1 LLAINQNHII
11 VKKLIILVVLGYAS
25 SLFAQSPVR
34 LGAHIDPIF
43 SWFSPKTSQIEKDGA
58 RLGYN
63 GGLIVEYY
71 FAPNYAFVSGLNLTQ
86 LGGNLLYKEEV
97 DITTGEGDHVLLP
110 PGTSVAF
117 NVNYLTVPLAL
128 KLKSN
133 EIGYFTYYAELG
145 FSPQVNIGSR
155 ASSTGGAL
163 SKDNVSKEIN
173 AFNVSFFF
181 GGGMEYSLGGN
192 TSLLAGIFFNNG
204 FTDILSADRHKAMLN
219 YVNIRLGVMF

>member
-1 LLAINQNHII
+1 
-11 VKKLIILVVLGYAS
+11 VKKLLILFILSYS
-25 SLFAQSPVR
+25 SALFAQSKVR
-34 LGAHIDPIF
+34 LGAHIDPVF
-43 SWFSPKTSQIEKDGA
+43 SWFSPKTSRIEKDGA

-71 FAPNYAFVSGLNLTQ
+71 FAPNYAFVTGLNLTQ
-86 LGGNLLYKEEV
+86 LGGNLIYKEEV
-97 DITTGEGDHVLLP
+97 DITTGEGDHVLLS

-117 NVNYLTVPLAL
+117 NVNYLTIPMAL

-163 SKDNVSKEIN
+163 NKDNVSKEIN

-181 GGGMEYSLGGN
+181 GGGIEYNIGGQ
-192 TSLLAGIFFNNG
+192 TSLIAGIFFNNG
-204 FTDILSADRHKAMLN
+204 FGDILSADAHKAALN
-219 YVNIRLGVMF
+219 FVNIRLGVMF

>member
-1 LLAINQNHII
+1 M
-11 VKKLIILVVLGYAS
+11 KKLLILFILSYS
-25 SLFAQSPVR
+25 SALFAQSKVR
-34 LGAHIDPIF
+34 LGAHIDPVF
-43 SWFSPKTSQIEKDGA
+43 SWFSPKTSRIEKDGA

-71 FAPNYAFVSGLNLTQ
+71 FAPNYAFVTGLNLTQ
-86 LGGNLLYKEEV
+86 LGGNLIYKEEV
-97 DITTGEGDHVLLP
+97 DITTGEGDHVLLS

-117 NVNYLTVPLAL
+117 NVNYLTIPMAL

-163 SKDNVSKEIN
+163 NKDNVSKEIN

-181 GGGMEYSLGGN
+181 GGGIEYNIGGQ
-192 TSLLAGIFFNNG
+192 TSLIAGIFFNNG
-204 FTDILSADRHKAMLN
+204 FGDILSADAHKAALN
-219 YVNIRLGVMF
+219 FVNIRLGVMF

>member
-1 LLAINQNHII
+1 
-11 VKKLIILVVLGYAS
+11 VKKLFILVFVCYSSVLI
-25 SLFAQSPVR
+25 AQPKVR
-34 LGAHIDPIF
+34 LGAHVDPVF
-43 SWFSPKTSQIEKDGA
+43 SWFSPKTSHIEKDGA

-86 LGGNLLYKEEV
+86 LGGNLLYNEEV

-110 PGTSVAF
+110 PQTSVAF
-117 NVNYLTVPLAL
+117 NVNYLTIPLAL

-145 FSPQVNIGSR
+145 FSPQVNIGSK

-163 SKDNVSKEIN
+163 NKDNVSKEIN
-173 AFNVSFFF
+173 AFNISFFF
-181 GGGMEYSLGGN
+181 GGGIEYSLGGN
-192 TSLLAGIFFNNG
+192 TSLITGIFFNNG
-204 FTDILSADRHKAMLN
+204 FTDILSADRHKAGFN
-219 YVNIRLGVMF
+219 YVNIRFGVMF